1 MRTSREIMTEN
12 ELSKHFLD
20 IAFKVHTALGPGLL
34 ESAYENI
41 LSYELEKNNIPFQR
55 QIDVPI
61 QYDGQKFS
69 NAFRA
74 DLILDSKVIIEL
86 KSVECLNDVHKKQL
100 LTYLKLT
107 GLKLGLLVNFNEK
120 SLKNGIVRIANNL

>member
-1 MRTSREIMTEN
+1 MTEN
-12 ELSKHFLD
+12 ELSKLFLD

-41 LSYELEKNNIPFQR
+41 LCYELEKSKIPFER
-55 QIDVPI
+55 QVDVPI
-61 QYDGQKFS
+61 HYDNQIFS

-74 DLILDSKVIIEL
+74 DLILDKKVIIEL
-86 KSVECLNDVHKKQL
+86 KSADTLNDVHKKQL

-107 GLKLGLLVNFNEK
+107 GLKLGLLVNFNETL
-120 SLKNGIVRIANNL
+120 LKNGIIRIANNL

>member
-1 MRTSREIMTEN
+1 MTEN
-12 ELSKHFLD
+12 DLSKRFLD

-41 LSYELEKNNIPFQR
+41 ICYELEKNNIPFQR

-61 QYDGQKFS
+61 HYDGQKFS

-74 DLILDSKVIIEL
+74 DLILDNKVIIEL
-86 KSVECLNDVHKKQL
+86 KSVECMNDVHKKQL

-107 GLKLGLLVNFNEK
+107 GLKLGLLININEK
-120 SLKNGIVRIANNL
+120 HLKDGIIRIANNL

>member
-1 MRTSREIMTEN
+1 MTEN
-12 ELSKHFLD
+12 DLSKRFLD

-41 LSYELEKNNIPFQR
+41 LCYELEKHNIPFER
-55 QIDVPI
+55 QVDVPI
-61 QYDGQKFS
+61 RYDNQMFS

-74 DLILDSKVIIEL
+74 DLILERKVIIEL
-86 KSVECLNDVHKKQL
+86 KSIECLNDVHKKQL

-120 SLKNGIVRIANNL
+120 LLKNGIVRIANNL